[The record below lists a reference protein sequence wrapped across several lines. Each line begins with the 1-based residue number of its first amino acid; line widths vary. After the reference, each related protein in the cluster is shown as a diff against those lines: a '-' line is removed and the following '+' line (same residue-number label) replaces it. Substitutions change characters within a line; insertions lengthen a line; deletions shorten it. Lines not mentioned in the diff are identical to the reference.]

1 LKCDSEE
8 KKEGKE
14 WGMIKSNEY
23 LGGKVKSLG
32 AEYKGEYFT
41 AGVML
46 PGEYKFT
53 TEKEEHIVVTLGEL
67 QLQVP
72 GGPWKKY
79 ARGETAI
86 VPAKVEFQLRVQETV
101 AYVCFYK

>member
-1 LKCDSEE
+1 VKKWEE
-8 KKEGKE
+8 RRKSV
-14 WGMIKSNEY
+14 IKVNEY

-53 TEKEEHIVVTLGEL
+53 TEKEEQIVVTLGEL
-67 QLQVP
+67 QVQVP

-79 ARGETAI
+79 ARGETAVI
-86 VPAKVEFQLRVQETV
+86 PAKVEFQLRIQETV
-101 AYVCFYK
+101 SYVCFYK

>member
-1 LKCDSEE
+1 
-8 KKEGKE
+8 
-14 WGMIKSNEY
+14 MIKVNEY

-41 AGVML
+41 SGIML

-53 TEKEEHIVVTLGEL
+53 AEKEEHIVVTLGEL

-101 AYVCFYK
+101 SYVCFYK

>member
-1 LKCDSEE
+1 LQKKGEE
-8 KKEGKE
+8 RRK
-14 WGMIKSNEY
+14 GMIKVNEY

-79 ARGETAI
+79 SRGETAI
-86 VPAKVEFQLRVQETV
+86 VPAKVEFQLRIQETV

>member
-1 LKCDSEE
+1 
-8 KKEGKE
+8 
-14 WGMIKSNEY
+14 MIKINEY

-53 TEKEEHIVVTLGEL
+53 TEKEEHIVVTLG
-67 QLQVP
+67 
-72 GGPWKKY
+72 
-79 ARGETAI
+79 
-86 VPAKVEFQLRVQETV
+86 
-101 AYVCFYK
+101 

>member
-1 LKCDSEE
+1 
-8 KKEGKE
+8 
-14 WGMIKSNEY
+14 MIKVNEY

-79 ARGETAI
+79 SRGETGI
-86 VPAKVEFQLRVQETV
+86 VPAKVEFQLRIQETV